1 MVQAQEPK
9 LLLWV
14 NVASQPSRAIVAF
27 ARLNNIPHEL
37 KMVDMARLA
46 HRKEPFLSVNPA
58 E

>member
-1 MVQAQEPK
+1 M
-9 LLLWV
+9 LWV
-14 NVASQPSRAIVAF
+14 NIASQPSRAIVAF